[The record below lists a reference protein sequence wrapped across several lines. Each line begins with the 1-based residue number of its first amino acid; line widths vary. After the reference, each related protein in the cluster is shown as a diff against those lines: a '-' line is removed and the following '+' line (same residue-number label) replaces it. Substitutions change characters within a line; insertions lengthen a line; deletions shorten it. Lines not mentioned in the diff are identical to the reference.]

1 MDRLGVSL
9 DAPRLESGNELT
21 MSVTHPGQARAWTCP
36 ECRETLCDNRELGRH
51 LQRVHSRKVW
61 NYRCAE
67 CGFTGDSARSV
78 GTHLRA
84 CKGPAKEDPNRQVA
98 CKWCSR
104 MFASVQG
111 LQVHN
116 ARKHPAEYNE
126 QLPSKRT
133 TKWSDVEKGELARA
147 EVQIRGGQ
155 ARNINQ
161 MLHEKFPHRTVQA
174 ISTRRKAECHKSLV
188 NELML
193 EEITMDQG
201 RGVEARSRAPSPQ
214 EANADPE
221 AEPNLRSEHPC

>member
-1 MDRLGVSL
+1 MPTSHLAVMTSYFAKVL
-9 DAPRLESGNELT
+9 
-21 MSVTHPGQARAWTCP
+21 PGSF
-36 ECRETLCDNRELGRH
+36 RET
-51 LQRVHSRKVW
+51 KVFGFW
-61 NYRCAE
+61 GKYGCKAE
-67 CGFTGDSARSV
+67 T
-78 GTHLRA
+78 
-84 CKGPAKEDPNRQVA
+84 P
-98 CKWCSR
+98 
-104 MFASVQG
+104 
-111 LQVHN
+111 N

-193 EEITMDQG
+193 EEITMNQG

-214 EANADPE
+214 EANADLE
-221 AEPNLRSEHPC
+221 AEPNLRNEHPC